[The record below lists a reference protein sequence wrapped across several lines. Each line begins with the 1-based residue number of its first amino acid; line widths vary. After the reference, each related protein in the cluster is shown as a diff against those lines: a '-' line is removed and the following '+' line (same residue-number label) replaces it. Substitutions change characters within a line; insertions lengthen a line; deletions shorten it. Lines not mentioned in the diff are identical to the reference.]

1 MRVSLPVHPRLKTI
15 SELAT
20 IEYIR
25 HYTDIPAPQILGFDS
40 SNNNEHKLG
49 FEWILM
55 ERVSGGPFSDRWLQ
69 ASWLKKEVLVRKT
82 MAYLV
87 QLFGKRFTSM
97 GNIYATNYL
106 QQLPTAQIP
115 KTTLLGPEFRCSD
128 TGICLSEMVSV
139 PFFSGKHLEAKVER
153 GPFRNSRDWLAAR
166 LHLHIYDIDNAP
178 EPNSDSSDGGD
189 DEDDEYAHLTS
200 PEVTKRRAERLLAL
214 LPVVFPEEHEEF
226 VLHHHDLNS
235 SNIMVDTSYK
245 LTGIIDWECITT
257 CPLWLACQVP
267 KFIDDVPRLNCP
279 DPRRYSH
286 KLLPDGT
293 EDPDCL
299 LYEHNEQYEK
309 TCMREFFFRDMR
321 RICPEWIQ
329 VYEAS
334 KLKRDF
340 EDAVSFFGFSMMS
353 KDIEDWVTAV
363 ENGES
368 PNGVGEHSP
377 AHLD

>member
-1 MRVSLPVHPRLKTI
+1 
-15 SELAT
+15 
-20 IEYIR
+20 
-25 HYTDIPAPQILGFDS
+25 
-40 SNNNEHKLG
+40 
-49 FEWILM
+49 
-55 ERVSGGPFSDRWLQ
+55 
-69 ASWLKKEVLVRKT
+69 
-82 MAYLV
+82 
-87 QLFGKRFTSM
+87 
-97 GNIYATNYL
+97 
-106 QQLPTAQIP
+106 
-115 KTTLLGPEFRCSD
+115 
-128 TGICLSEMVSV
+128 
-139 PFFSGKHLEAKVER
+139 
-153 GPFRNSRDWLAAR
+153 
-166 LHLHIYDIDNAP
+166 
-178 EPNSDSSDGGD
+178 
-189 DEDDEYAHLTS
+189 
-200 PEVTKRRAERLLAL
+200 
-214 LPVVFPEEHEEF
+214 
-226 VLHHHDLNS
+226 
-235 SNIMVDTSYK
+235 MVDASYN

-299 LYEHNEQYEK
+299 IYEHNEQYEK

-363 ENGES
+363 EKGES